1 MTLDSECANKH
12 LIVLLDNFEHLALG
26 LNTFAS
32 GGHENLHLVAVEGVH
47 RIALGNEYSLIVTVE
62 NHGVLA
68 VAASGEY
75 SGSHIAPV
83 GSLVFTGSHLNQ
95 LTVKLHLGKAHGY
108 SFLCLWGISPDS
120 MRHLLV
126 IECLVT
132 LIVDKIINHR
142 V

>member
-1 MTLDSECANKH
+1 MH
-12 LIVLLDNFEHLALG
+12 RVALG
-26 LNTFAS
+26 HKYALF
-32 GGHENLHLVAVEGVH
+32 VA
-47 RIALGNEYSLIVTVE
+47 VE

-83 GSLVFTGSHLNQ
+83 GGLVFTGSHLNQ
-95 LTVKLHLGKAHGY
+95 LAVKLQLGKAHGY
-108 SFLCLWGISPDS
+108 SFLCLWGVDPES

-126 IECLVT
+126 VECLVT